1 MRAAATFATVTATAA
16 AAVLFGTLG
25 NADAGSSNGH
35 PAPRHAHSTPMPG
48 HHPGTPAH
56 RAP

>member
-1 MRAAATFATVTATAA
+1 MRAASTFAVVTATAA

-35 PAPRHAHSTPMPG
+35 RAPRQSHSTSVPL
-48 HHPGTPAH
+48 HTPSTTRH
-56 RAP
+56 VP